1 MAPVPPSPEKR
12 RGPAKLKQVQYAPL
26 KVDSDPRGVLY
37 VDGVRVGL
45 TPIANHRLRLGS
57 HRLRIEQKGYQTLT
71 ETIVVKGTAPVVRR
85 YDLRRRRGR

>member
-1 MAPVPPSPEKR
+1 VPPSPEKR
-12 RGPAKLKQVQYAPL
+12 RGPAKLKLAEYARL
-26 KVDSDPRGVLY
+26 KVDSDPRGMLY

-45 TPIANHRLRLGS
+45 TPVTNHRLPLGS

-71 ETIVVKGTAPVVRR
+71 ETIVVKGTGPVIRR